1 MKKILFFYQAGRI
14 EKINN
19 NTPYA
24 KEMFYGYHYFESK
37 GYDTEI
43 IEFDKSKKFLNKYY
57 FLIFEKRLR
66 NILKLPIYWS
76 FLTNKKNIKKI
87 FDSDYAIFSNNRV
100 GFASLI
106 NITISKIIRKKP
118 STLCFVMG
126 LFSRTPKF
134 KILQPVQKFLLNYF
148 LKNMDNLIFLSE
160 SEQKHAANLF
170 KKHSKKM
177 HVLPFAVDLQ
187 IWKVSKSIEKK
198 KKILFVGNDGFRDFE
213 FAKNLANSMYD
224 KEFVFVTNQLNQLD
238 LKDNSVLHKGSWSK
252 NSLTDLELANLY
264 NEAFLTIVPLVN
276 SLQPSGQS
284 VSLQSIACGTPV
296 IITDT
301 DGFWDKKNFEN
312 ENNIILANQNSI
324 GLWSDLI
331 KKLENDHVLY
341 NNIRGEGLDLIKNKY
356 NLDNFSKSIENIII
370 K

>member
-14 EKINN
+14 EKIND

-43 IEFDKSKKFLNKYY
+43 IEFEKSKKFLNKYY
-57 FLIFEKRLR
+57 FLLFEKRLR

-76 FLTNKKNIKKI
+76 FLTNRKNIKKLSN
-87 FDSDYAIFSNNRV
+87 SDYAIFSNNRV

-134 KILQPVQKFLLNYF
+134 KFLNPIQKFFLNYF
-148 LKNMDNLIFLSE
+148 IQNMDNLIFLSE
-160 SEQKHAANLF
+160 SEQRYAVNLF
-170 KKHSKKM
+170 KKHSSKM
-177 HVLPFAVDLQ
+177 YVLPFAVDLE
-187 IWKVSKSIEKK
+187 IWKVNKNIEKK

-213 FAKNLANSMYD
+213 FAKNLANSMSD
-224 KEFVFVTNQLNQLD
+224 KEFVFVTNQLSELD
-238 LKDNSVLHKGSWSK
+238 LKDNSVLYKGSWS
-252 NSLTDLELANLY
+252 NNNLTDLELANFY
-264 NEAFLTIVPLVN
+264 NEAFITIVPLVD

-301 DGFWDKKNFEN
+301 EGFWDKNNFEN
-312 ENNIILANQNSI
+312 NNNIILTSQNDI
-324 GLWSDLI
+324 ELWHGLI
-331 KKLENDHVLY
+331 KKLENDHAFY
-341 NNIRGEGLDLIKNKY
+341 NKIRSNGLDLIKNSY
-356 NLDNFSKSIENIII
+356 NLKDFSKKVENIII